1 MLTLEWDDRARMALR
16 WIAGSVVFVALLVVW
31 LLSRGPE
38 KGISTSPLRWVICLL
53 LPVFISGYGLRKRSL
68 DPSGA
73 ALAVLVGFLLTAA
86 SACFSVALIV
96 FFLTSSR
103 LTKWKGKEKKKLE
116 DGHKEGH
123 FCMASV
129 GTLTLLSH
137 L

>member
-1 MLTLEWDDRARMALR
+1 MALQK
-16 WIAGSVVFVALLVVW
+16 WIAGSVLSVALLVVW

-38 KGISTSPLRWVICLL
+38 KGISTSPLRWAICLL

-86 SACFSVALIV
+86 NACFSVSLIV

-123 FCMASV
+123 SCMPQS
-129 GTLTLLSH
+129 
-137 L
+137 